1 MMMMM
6 MMIALREF
14 KRWGSRG
21 EGGGG
26 SCGGEEAD
34 SPFPYSYTPVHQFGT
49 RDR

>member
-1 MMMMM
+1 MML

-14 KRWGSRG
+14 TGWGSRG
-21 EGGGG
+21 GGGG

>member
-1 MMMMM
+1 MM
-6 MMIALREF
+6 MMIALR
-14 KRWGSRG
+14 KLRG
-21 EGGGG
+21 GGRGVKGGGG

>member
-1 MMMMM
+1 M

-14 KRWGSRG
+14 KGWGSRG
-21 EGGGG
+21 EAGGGG
-26 SCGGEEAD
+26 SCGREEAD